1 MRARRQITTFMT
13 RFRVRL
19 EEDQLERAIYQGLAT
34 WNGTGLLF
42 ISRQACGDRVDVR
55 SAQHAEAT
63 LDRIGSQ
70 HAPLLRELFRNP
82 VTAPGTGAARDAGNT
97 GFTRL
102 TIRGRS
108 HTLPRHVASEVE
120 YERVLGAVLVRLS
133 AAGRHAGMSME
144 HSPEGTGPP
153 PRRGPSVDLDPT
165 GIVTGRSPDRQRRQ
179 FLNYS
184 FYRLDPVFRRLPAD
198 EQQVAAAEFVELVRK
213 WESLDDLILRTY
225 SLVGLR
231 ADVDFMLWR
240 IAFDPLCFQSMEA
253 AIRRSRLGAYL
264 SQVHSFFSLQRR
276 SPYVNR
282 SKGAGEDVELL
293 PGEGK
298 YLFVYPFSKTR
309 SWYRLSPHARQG
321 MMDEHIAASAPF
333 KGVRLNTSYSY
344 GIDDQDFV
352 VAFDSDY
359 PQEFVDLVG
368 RLRYTEA
375 SLYTQRDT
383 PMFACAKAPI
393 DAILA
398 QLANMD

>member
-1 MRARRQITTFMT
+1 
-13 RFRVRL
+13 
-19 EEDQLERAIYQGLAT
+19 
-34 WNGTGLLF
+34 
-42 ISRQACGDRVDVR
+42 
-55 SAQHAEAT
+55 
-63 LDRIGSQ
+63 
-70 HAPLLRELFRNP
+70 
-82 VTAPGTGAARDAGNT
+82 
-97 GFTRL
+97 
-102 TIRGRS
+102 
-108 HTLPRHVASEVE
+108 
-120 YERVLGAVLVRLS
+120 
-133 AAGRHAGMSME
+133 MSME

-153 PRRGPSVDLDPT
+153 PRRGPSVDLDPS
-165 GIVTGRSPDRQRRQ
+165 GIVTGKSPDRQRRQ

-198 EQQVAAAEFVELVRK
+198 EQRDAAEGFIELVRK
-213 WESLDDLILRTY
+213 WESLDDFILRTY

-253 AIRRSRLGAYL
+253 TIRRSQLGAYL
-264 SQVHSFFSLQRR
+264 SQVHSFLSMQRR
-276 SPYVNR
+276 SQYVNR
-282 SKGAGEDVELL
+282 TKGAGEGVELM
-293 PGEGK
+293 PGQGK
-298 YLFVYPFSKTR
+298 FLFVYPFSKTR
-309 SWYRLSPHARQG
+309 AWYRLSPHARQG

-333 KGVRLNTSYSY
+333 KGVNLNSSYSY

-383 PMFACAKAPI
+383 PMFTCAKAPI